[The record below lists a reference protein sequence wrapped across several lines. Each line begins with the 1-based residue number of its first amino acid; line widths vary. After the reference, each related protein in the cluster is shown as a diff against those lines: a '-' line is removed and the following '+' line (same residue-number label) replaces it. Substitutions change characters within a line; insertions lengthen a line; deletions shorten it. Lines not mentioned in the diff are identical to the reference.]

1 MKLVRHGPPD
11 HEKPGLLDS
20 SQVVRDLSAIIPDWT
35 PTQLS
40 PETLAKVAKLIPA
53 DLPAVPPGT
62 RLGQPLTG
70 IPKFLAIGLN
80 YTDHAR
86 EVGRTH
92 PAEPVIFTK
101 AISCLTGPDD
111 DVMLPKGST
120 RTDWEVELGVIIGKT
135 ARYVDKSNA
144 LNFVA
149 GYCLVNDL
157 SEREYQNDRGGTW
170 DKGKGCDTFGP
181 IGPWLVTA
189 DELPD
194 PQDLDLWLDVN
205 GKRYQNGHT
214 RNMIFPVAELI
225 AWVSSYM
232 TLFPGDL
239 LTTGTP
245 AGVGAGLKPPVFL
258 KPGDTMQLGS
268 AKLGTQQHRVTSWRQ
283 T

>member
-1 MKLVRHGPPD
+1 MKLVRYGAPG

-20 SQVVRDLSAIIPDWT
+20 SQVVRDLSAVIPDWT

-40 PETLAKVAKLIPA
+40 PETLARVAKLNPA

-62 RLGQPLTG
+62 RLGLPLSG
-70 IPKFLAIGLN
+70 ISKFIAIGLN

-111 DVMLPKGST
+111 NVMLPKDST
-120 RTDWEVELGVIIGKT
+120 RTDWEVELGVITGKT
-135 ARYVDKSNA
+135 AHYVDKSNA
-144 LNFVA
+144 LDFVA

-194 PQDLDLWLDVN
+194 PQDLDLWLEVN